1 MKRHSTWKICTNGS
15 LKVKRCTIVITKQL
29 NEECHKDVKESSTH
43 INYHVTVEVDSNPKS
58 SEDELEK
65 APKVFEDEGKTIV
78 DELK

>member
-43 INYHVTVEVDSNPKS
+43 INYHVIVEVDFNPKS
-58 SEDELEK
+58 LEDELEK
-65 APKVFEDEGKTIV
+65 ALKVFEDEGKTIV

>member
-1 MKRHSTWKICTNGS
+1 M
-15 LKVKRCTIVITKQL
+15 ITKQL

-43 INYHVTVEVDSNPKS
+43 TNYHVTVEVDSNPKS

>member
-1 MKRHSTWKICTNGS
+1 MI
-15 LKVKRCTIVITKQL
+15 IKQL
-29 NEECHKDVKESSTH
+29 NEEFHKDVKESSMHT
-43 INYHVTVEVDSNPKS
+43 NYHVTVEVDSNPKS

>member
-1 MKRHSTWKICTNGS
+1 MKHHSTWEIYIYGS